1 MKSTP
6 ASKKRAAVIPSR
18 GSYIFISVTVFLA
31 LLISAGQAAGTELA
45 LSSDLVGSPGQTVTS
60 LLTITDVASV
70 SVESLDIQVNYD
82 PSVVTFLSGR
92 NGTGLEGGPFPPT
105 TAIINDLGGIVIIAG
120 TTLLVGVTPPE
131 GGVLFELDFQIRAD
145 AVVGTTTSQELGEVR
160 INESDVYTSLPPT
173 PNASAGTIAVAA
185 SAPPQVF
192 GVTAG
197 KLSASGGDLQIVWSD
212 VGCVGD
218 LDHQIV
224 YGFGSQFPPSL
235 GGFYSLSGSRCS
247 IGVAPPYAWL
257 SSPDPTADP
266 SGLLCWLVLAT
277 DGVIAEGP
285 WGPDGAGGE
294 RGGPGPGN
302 SSAECGVAAKDLTNV
317 CMP

>member
-1 MKSTP
+1 MTRP
-6 ASKKRAAVIPSR
+6 R
-18 GSYIFISVTVFLA
+18 GSYACLSATVFLT
-31 LLISAGQAAGTELA
+31 LLVSTGQAAGADLA

-60 LLTITDVASV
+60 FLTITDAASV

-82 PSVVTFLSGR
+82 PAVVTFLTGR
-92 NGTGLEGGPFPPT
+92 NGTGLDGGPFPPT
-105 TAIINDLGGIVIIAG
+105 APIINDLGGIVVIAG

-131 GGVLFELDFQIRAD
+131 DGVLFELDFQIRVD
-145 AVVGTTTSQELGEVR
+145 AVAGSTTPQELAEVR
-160 INESDVYTSLPPT
+160 INESDTYTSLPPM

-185 SAPPQVF
+185 SVPPQVF
-192 GVTAG
+192 GVTVD
-197 KLSASGGDLQIVWSD
+197 KLSTSGVDLQIVWSD

-224 YGFGSQFPPSL
+224 YGFGSQFPASL
-235 GGFYSLSGSRCS
+235 GGLYSLSGSQCS
-247 IGVAPPYAWL
+247 IGVAPLYTWL
-257 SSPDPTADP
+257 SSPDPGGDP
-266 SGLLCWLVLAT
+266 SGLLWWLVLAT

-294 RGGPGPGN
+294 RRGPGPGN